1 MSQTKIVSDHFNK
14 AYTLTPT
21 EARRNY
27 RIESLSSVISKLNK
41 ELKLVGLVIT
51 KSMKMDITGKR
62 YAEYCRK
69 AVLSNG

>member
-41 ELKLVGLVIT
+41 DLQEVGMRIT
-51 KSMKMDITGKR
+51 KNFKMDITGKR
-62 YAEYCRK
+62 YAEYKR
-69 AVLSNG
+69 VSV